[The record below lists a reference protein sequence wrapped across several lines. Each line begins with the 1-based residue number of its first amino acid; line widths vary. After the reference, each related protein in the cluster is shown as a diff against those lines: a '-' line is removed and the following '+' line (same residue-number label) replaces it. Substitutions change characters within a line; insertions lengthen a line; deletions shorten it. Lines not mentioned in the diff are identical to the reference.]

1 MYVYMLVCDFLFL
14 ELWLAF
20 IHNDTIAFSILYVR
34 MYLHSSFPLQM
45 LEISPGPAPPPYP
58 SPGPAPFAHSSSGPA
73 MSHHTHPGLP
83 HMPAHVPPWM
93 LPQDRVPAFAT
104 NGSRTV
110 DSTQGTPSLPF
121 VSPLSH
127 NDSFFLAPSALNR
140 SGSLSSRSDISLA
153 SESSFS
159 SYTHDPNKKP
169 KKKILRKPSDR
180 QTGLSQKKTVSWKNE
195 PTVSYIEAEEDNL
208 SVGSSDCSYL
218 PPTNPYWLASHHMGR
233 WRDEDGRELLVHQ
246 PWMADNKPSTRTP
259 GYRTPH
265 SMKSTSPFQGGTN
278 VAAPRRPFI
287 DEDQLPAINPLN
299 RVNPVM
305 MAPPS
310 RFPDD
315 DMSDICSETGSELSL
330 EARIKVDDRQPA
342 TQQASIG
349 NGHPEMADMASH
361 SEAQESTAKEALPKV
376 STPMN
381 IATRNTRENILPFS
395 PVRIN
400 DSEVSAMDDTAI
412 EVQKDLGFRFPTHTR
427 ASLLEKPATEPPK
440 VNLQLEVT
448 STTDTNVVQETGP
461 SGQKVNGLS
470 PSPTGEE
477 DIPITM
483 DSKLAEAVVKR
494 DNEQKMKIMAA
505 RRKRASL
512 ELAETIY
519 ISGVPKEQLQAL
531 VQAQQQSALA
541 APSSSGMDEQA
552 SVKPEEPVNL
562 TASTKETQA
571 QVDGAKKKKDSFSIL
586 TRFGLNKLGRGKVVP
601 RSKHD
606 PLPSVPLLDALPDLT
621 GESHYSEVDTSLREA
636 ILAGVSTQS
645 PVSLTAPYASI
656 DRLQMEMRQQPS
668 GLVSQAP
675 PPPAALNHA
684 SIMEQI
690 ASTGTLQQFSSPVMH
705 TRSSSDTSVL
715 LKHGQDMVQPQC
727 TITSTGLKL
736 TTKPVSHTTSLVT
749 IPSGS
754 AGQPAGGASQV
765 GVVQVCHCEDVSSD
779 AVCGVA
785 GKLRPVAPRQADPVV
800 QNGVTEPQAPHE
812 ALSMPQGKA
821 AIASSLELERATNGF
836 VKRLPPQESAK
847 VGAQETPSESTQMSR
862 PPLNQGNH
870 IGIATGGN
878 RRAASFTKEPIPAT
892 PASFQTV
899 HASAVDHSAVETGVG
914 RKLVSGGL
922 VPQVQRSNPSSLPS
936 VEMQHAQVHGT
947 SAPARQG
954 ETTETGGGGS
964 GKANT
969 GAVTSKPPVPP
980 KKLSISSQPIVVQS
994 STLGQQNL
1002 PASNSSSISGA
1013 PQARRHTSAAADLQT
1028 AARDAPHLP
1037 PRRRS
1042 LGQQQQPFASQS
1054 TEKLAMTEH
1063 TSQPIPPKVMEES
1076 VVKADAVAQDKLPL
1090 KEKPVLKPKA
1100 QPAIHPDP
1108 VQSAQSLPHKADK
1121 VKPPVKPKPPPVSSK
1136 PVLSGQIPSKSE
1148 AAKPPPSSTFP
1159 SHLAKGQEVTQSP
1172 LSLHPVPPVK
1182 QAHSNPPSA
1191 SDPKE
1196 KTDGPAENDLLY
1208 DRLSDFWDI
1217 PQKVAAE
1224 AEGKVV
1230 SDQIASKS
1238 QTPEAAAVAQP
1249 SQTPNSAMSQP
1260 AATGPL
1266 QEEAEPVLRPYQ
1278 KTGFY
1283 NSLSS
1288 ISPSPSP
1295 TPSMLSGSSLPSPG
1309 PTHKLPSWTAIGV
1322 SGLTQEVSKAST
1334 AVQAKPNTAQ
1344 GSAIEATDG
1353 NRSSKQQSPPPSV
1366 AQSQRSSLSPS
1377 PSSTK
1382 ETQSVFLRK
1391 MLASSDQSIVP
1402 HHMLMVGEAS
1412 KGRVSS
1418 SPSARQVPTEEAS
1431 LTSVD
1436 TELEDLIN
1444 ELEDEAAAILR
1455 SQQAATTEAV
1465 QECG

>member
-1 MYVYMLVCDFLFL
+1 M
-14 ELWLAF
+14 
-20 IHNDTIAFSILYVR
+20 
-34 MYLHSSFPLQM
+34 
-45 LEISPGPAPPPYP
+45 
-58 SPGPAPFAHSSSGPA
+58 
-73 MSHHTHPGLP
+73 
-83 HMPAHVPPWM
+83 
-93 LPQDRVPAFAT
+93 
-104 NGSRTV
+104 
-110 DSTQGTPSLPF
+110 
-121 VSPLSH
+121 
-127 NDSFFLAPSALNR
+127 
-140 SGSLSSRSDISLA
+140 
-153 SESSFS
+153 
-159 SYTHDPNKKP
+159 
-169 KKKILRKPSDR
+169 
-180 QTGLSQKKTVSWKNE
+180 
-195 PTVSYIEAEEDNL
+195 SYIEAEEDNL
-208 SVGSSDCSYL
+208 SVCSSDCSYL
-218 PPTNPYWLASHHMGR
+218 PPTNPYWLASHHMAR

-259 GYRTPH
+259 IGHRAPH

-287 DEDQLPAINPLN
+287 DEDQLPAVNPLN

-330 EARIKVDDRQPA
+330 EARTKVDDRQPG

-349 NGHPEMADMASH
+349 NGRPVMADMASH
-361 SEAQESTAKEALPKV
+361 SEAQGSTAKEAFPKV

-381 IATRNTRENILPFS
+381 IVTRNTRENILPFS

-400 DSEVSAMDDTAI
+400 DAEVSAMDDTAI
-412 EVQKDLGFRFPTHTR
+412 EVQKDLGFRFPTHTGTSPPV
-427 ASLLEKPATEPPK
+427 APLEKPATEPPK
-440 VNLQLEVT
+440 GYLQLEAT
-448 STTDTNVVQETGP
+448 STTDTNAVQETRP
-461 SGQKVNGLS
+461 SSQKENGLS

-477 DIPITM
+477 DIPITT

-541 APSSSGMDEQA
+541 APSSSGANEQA
-552 SVKPEEPVNL
+552 SVKPEEPVNS
-562 TASTKETQA
+562 TASMKETQA
-571 QVDGAKKKKDSFSIL
+571 QVDGAKKKKDGFSIL
-586 TRFGLNKLGRGKVVP
+586 TRFGLNKLGKGKVVP

-606 PLPSVPLLDALPDLT
+606 PLPSVPLLDTLPDLT

-636 ILAGVSTQS
+636 ILAGSSTQS
-645 PVSLTAPYASI
+645 PLSLTAPYASI

-668 GLVSQAP
+668 GLVAQALP
-675 PPPAALNHA
+675 PQAALDHG

-690 ASTGTLQQFSSPVMH
+690 ASTGSLQQFQSPVMH

-749 IPSGS
+749 IPNGS
-754 AGQPAGGASQV
+754 TGQPAGSASQV

-785 GKLRPVAPRQADPVV
+785 GKLQPVAPRQADPAV
-800 QNGVTEPQAPHE
+800 QNGVGEPQAPHE
-812 ALSMPQGKA
+812 ALSMPWGKA
-821 AIASSLELERATNGF
+821 TVASSLELERATNGF
-836 VKRLPPQESAK
+836 AKRLPPQEPAK
-847 VGAQETPSESTQMSR
+847 VGAQDTPSESTQLSR
-862 PPLNQGNH
+862 APLNQGNH

-878 RRAASFTKEPIPAT
+878 RRAASFTKETIPAT

-922 VPQVQRSNPSSLPS
+922 DPQVQRSNPSSLPP
-936 VEMQHAQVHGT
+936 VEVQHVQVHGT

-954 ETTETGGGGS
+954 KTTETGGGGG
-964 GKANT
+964 GKIST

-980 KKLSISSQPIVVQS
+980 KKLSTSSQPTVVQN
-994 STLGQQNL
+994 STLGQQNP
-1002 PASNSSSISGA
+1002 PAANSSSISGG

-1028 AARDAPHLP
+1028 AARDASCLP

-1042 LGQQQQPFASQS
+1042 LGQQQQPFVSQS
-1054 TEKLAMTEH
+1054 TEKLAMSEH
-1063 TSQPIPPKVMEES
+1063 TSQPPIPPKVLEES
-1076 VVKADAVAQDKLPL
+1076 VVKADTVVQDKLPL

-1100 QPAIHPDP
+1100 QPAGHPDP
-1108 VQSAQSLPHKADK
+1108 VQSAPSLPHMADK

-1136 PVLSGQIPSKSE
+1136 PVLSGQKPSKGE
-1148 AAKPPPSSTFP
+1148 AAKPPPFSAFP
-1159 SHLAKGQEVTQSP
+1159 SHLTKGQEVTQSP

-1238 QTPEAAAVAQP
+1238 PTPEAAAVVQP
-1249 SQTPNSAMSQP
+1249 SQKSSSAMSQP
-1260 AATGPL
+1260 AATGSL

-1334 AVQAKPNTAQ
+1334 AIQAKPSAAQ

-1353 NRSSKQQSPPPSV
+1353 NRSSKQLSPPPSM
-1366 AQSQRSSLSPS
+1366 AQSQRSSLSPP

-1412 KGRVSS
+1412 KGRVAS
-1418 SPSARQVPTEEAS
+1418 SPPARQVPTEEAS
-1431 LTSVD
+1431 PTSVD

-1455 SQQAATTEAV
+1455 SQQAATTEAA